1 MLELH
6 EVHTYYGDSYIL
18 RGISFAVGAGECV
31 ALLGRNGA
39 GKTTILRSALGLSP
53 IRRGS
58 IIFQGQEIS
67 AEPTYRIVRR
77 GIGYVPDNRGIFG
90 SVTVEEH
97 LALAERASRTRS
109 GRYSIRSIF
118 ELFPSLERRRKSYGS
133 QLSGG
138 EQQMLALG
146 RALVSN
152 PVLLVLDEPSEGLAP
167 AIIDVIED
175 VLRAVYQ
182 DGTSILL
189 VEQDYY
195 LATALATKL
204 FVLSQGEFKFNGTP
218 DALMRNEHVKSTY
231 LSI

>member
-1 MLELH
+1 MLELND
-6 EVHTYYGDSYIL
+6 VHTYYGDSYIL
-18 RGISFAVGAGECV
+18 RGISFTVTAGECL

-58 IIFQGQEIS
+58 ITFQGEEVS
-67 AEPTYRIVRR
+67 REPTYRIVRR
-77 GIGYVPDNRGIFG
+77 GIGYVPDHRGVFG
-90 SVTVEEH
+90 SVTVDEH
-97 LALAERASRTRS
+97 LALAQSASRFRV
-109 GRYSIRSIF
+109 GRYSPQNVF
-118 ELFPSLERRRKSYGS
+118 ELFPHLEKRRNSYGG

-138 EQQMLALG
+138 EQQMLAIG

-152 PVLLVLDEPSEGLAP
+152 PALLILDEPSEGLAP

-182 DGTSILL
+182 DGTPILFI
-189 VEQDYY
+189 EQDYY
-195 LATALATKL
+195 LATALATKV
-204 FVLSQGEFKFNGTP
+204 FVLSQGEFKFSGTP
-218 DALMRNEHVKSTY
+218 EALMCNEHVKSTY